1 MYDRFSPRATQS
13 ILFALILSALVV
25 QAWLLHDWVVDD
37 AAISF
42 AYARNLWLGNGLIAQ
57 VGASP
62 VEGFSNPLW
71 VLILSPITWL
81 PDVATSTKLLAL
93 IFVATAAYRLSSI
106 AERTTN
112 SVTGWVAGLLL
123 VVQPSV
129 TIWAQSGLENSL
141 TLLLGVELL
150 DRLLRLSGGDL
161 SKRIAIEAGFICTA
175 IALTRPEGIV
185 FSALFPL
192 VAILTPR
199 SSQRDR
205 FNSSLIACAIPL
217 VAALLYEAFR
227 WSYFG
232 ALVPNTYL
240 AKGGVT
246 LARVRALLVLDPYV
260 LEQWNNLSC
269 AVFGDVVQSWGMLVT
284 CALVVIAWM
293 KDHAEKLR
301 PSVLMFAT
309 AMVLVVLLPTDWMP
323 ENRLA
328 TFVFPPLYFLL
339 ALALTSIG
347 NAKVRIVF
355 AALFVCYSAS
365 IAVPRYENF
374 LYRPTISITEVE
386 ERSEIFE
393 RWGAMLGSNR
403 PSLLT
408 ADVGGILWLDRV
420 QVIDLG
426 MLVNRP
432 IAEALGEARPTMD
445 KAVFHQYI
453 FSDVR
458 PDFIAT
464 RAYHAWIADFDM
476 DPRFRQDYVPIKE
489 YVDTWVLERRG
500 VKVYAGDFV
509 KKSLVD
515 TNPDQF
521 QVIKNEAGGLFYP
534 FCGDCVK
541 AQSDIN

>member
-1 MYDRFSPRATQS
+1 MNSRVMLRASQS
-13 ILFALILSALVV
+13 IFFLLIVCSLAV
-25 QAWLLHDWVVDD
+25 QAWVLRSWAVDD

-57 VGASP
+57 VNASP

-71 VLILSPITWL
+71 VLILSPVTWL
-81 PDVATSTKLLAL
+81 SDVVLSTKLLAL
-93 IFVATAAYRLSSI
+93 TFVATAAYRISSV
-106 AERTTN
+106 ARKATN
-112 SVTGWVAGLLL
+112 SVFGWVAGLLL
-123 VVQPSV
+123 VLQPSV

-150 DRLLRLSGGDL
+150 VRLMRLSIGDP
-161 SKRIAIEAGFICTA
+161 SGRTAVEAGLICA
-175 IALTRPEGIV
+175 ALALTRPEGIV

-192 VAILTPR
+192 VAFMTSGFSRREKI
-199 SSQRDR
+199 
-205 FNSSLIACAIPL
+205 NSSLIACAIPL

-246 LARVRALLVLDPYV
+246 LARLRALLLLDPYV
-260 LEQWNNLSC
+260 LKQWNSLSS
-269 AVFGDVVQSWGMLVT
+269 AVFGDVVQSWGMLVA
-284 CALVVIAWM
+284 CVLAIIAW
-293 KDHAEKLR
+293 KNGHAEKLR
-301 PSVLMFAT
+301 PCVLMFAT

-328 TFVFPPLYFLL
+328 TLVFPPVYFLL
-339 ALALTSIG
+339 ALSLTGIRS
-347 NAKVRIVF
+347 AKPRIVV
-355 AALFVCYSAS
+355 ATLIVCYAASA
-365 IAVPRYENF
+365 AVLRYEAF

-386 ERSEIFE
+386 ERSQIFE
-393 RWGAMLGSNR
+393 RWGAMLGRDR

-445 KAVFHQYI
+445 KEAFHQYI
-453 FSDVR
+453 FSDIQ

-464 RAYHAWIADFDM
+464 RAYHAWIADLDM
-476 DPRFRQDYVPIKE
+476 DPRFRQNYVPIKE
-489 YVDTWVLERRG
+489 YIDTWVLERRG
-500 VKVYAGDFV
+500 VKLYAGDFV
-509 KKSLVD
+509 KKSLVEA
-515 TNPDQF
+515 NFDQF
-521 QVIKNEAGGLFYP
+521 QVIKKEAGRGFYP
-534 FCGDCVK
+534 FCEDCVK
-541 AQSDIN
+541 AQSETR